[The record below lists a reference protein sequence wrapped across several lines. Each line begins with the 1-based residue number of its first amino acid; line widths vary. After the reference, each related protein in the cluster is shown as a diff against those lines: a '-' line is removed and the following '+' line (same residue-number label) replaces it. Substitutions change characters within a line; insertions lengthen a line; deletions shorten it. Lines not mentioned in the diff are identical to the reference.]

1 MQVTAQQQ
9 VTLAR
14 ACWCSWAALISSTCA
29 SQCMLQAYQ
38 LGVCDIRL
46 SSLCSLSHACIGAGG
61 PDGVKGVA
69 TKLIE
74 QHQLDDTFYIVDLAN
89 VVRLFKV

>member
-1 MQVTAQQQ
+1 MQQQ
-9 VTLAR
+9 VPA
-14 ACWCSWAALISSTCA
+14 ASWPYKMC
-29 SQCMLQAYQ
+29 
-38 LGVCDIRL
+38 LGVIAANESMEGCNLGACCVLL
-46 SSLCSLSHACIGAGG
+46 SGG
-61 PDGVKGVA
+61 PDGVKSVA